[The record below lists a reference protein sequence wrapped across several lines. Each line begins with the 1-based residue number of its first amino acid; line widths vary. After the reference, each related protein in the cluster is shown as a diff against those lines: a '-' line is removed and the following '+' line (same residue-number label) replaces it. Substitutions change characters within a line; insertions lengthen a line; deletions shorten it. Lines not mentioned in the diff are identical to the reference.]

1 MRRGLFLLLFLACM
15 ISSALAE
22 LLTEA
27 RWVARYDG
35 PVNGVDEARA
45 IAIDDSGNVYVTGW
59 SDSQGDTPFNY
70 DYVTI
75 KYFPNGDTA
84 WVRRYDGTSHFW
96 DEPLAIAADS
106 CGNSY
111 ITGLSTGLGSDIDCL
126 TIKYW
131 SNGDTAWIRRYDGPM
146 SGWDQGSDIAVDHAG
161 FVYVVGFSDH
171 DFDYPFGATADYLIL
186 KYYPNGDTAW
196 LREYDGPGN
205 YEDWGNDIAL
215 DGAGNVCITGQST
228 GSLDNFDYCT
238 IKYDADGNQLW
249 VRRYAGSSNG
259 SDIAI
264 AIETDKSGNTIVTG
278 WAFEGETGN
287 DYVTIKYRPNGDTAW
302 IRAYN
307 GPENGSDLAYAMAVD
322 DYGNIYVTGASYGGE
337 TGLDYATVKYSSDG
351 EEMWVQRYHNYGVGE
366 DVAVG
371 LTLDDSRFVHITG
384 RSIGSGTNL
393 DYATIKYDSSGNR
406 FWVRRYLGTG
416 YSGNDEA
423 QAIAVD
429 DSGHV
434 YVTGASDGI
443 WRDFSTIKYVE
454 TGRWRGDANGDG
466 IIDGGDIVFLL
477 NYLFRDGPLPDP
489 VQAGDNNCTCGQID
503 TGDVIFLLSY
513 LYRGWHAPECPW

>member
-1 MRRGLFLLLFLACM
+1 
-15 ISSALAE
+15 
-22 LLTEA
+22 
-27 RWVARYDG
+27 
-35 PVNGVDEARA
+35 
-45 IAIDDSGNVYVTGW
+45 
-59 SDSQGDTPFNY
+59 
-70 DYVTI
+70 
-75 KYFPNGDTA
+75 
-84 WVRRYDGTSHFW
+84 
-96 DEPLAIAADS
+96 
-106 CGNSY
+106 
-111 ITGLSTGLGSDIDCL
+111 
-126 TIKYW
+126 
-131 SNGDTAWIRRYDGPM
+131 
-146 SGWDQGSDIAVDHAG
+146 
-161 FVYVVGFSDH
+161 
-171 DFDYPFGATADYLIL
+171 
-186 KYYPNGDTAW
+186 
-196 LREYDGPGN
+196 
-205 YEDWGNDIAL
+205 
-215 DGAGNVCITGQST
+215 
-228 GSLDNFDYCT
+228 
-238 IKYDADGNQLW
+238 
-249 VRRYAGSSNG
+249 
-259 SDIAI
+259 
-264 AIETDKSGNTIVTG
+264 VTG

-287 DYVTIKYRPNGDTAW
+287 DDVTIKYRPNGDTAW

-466 IIDGGDIVFLL
+466 AIDGGYIVFLL